1 MRAHWAVRSGA
12 GAQLI
17 LLLFPAYTQMAAAVY
32 RLLRETIGN
41 GNSAGR
47 ALKARVICYKQ
58 VMMVSVREC
67 RNLLSQ

>member
-1 MRAHWAVRSGA
+1 MRAHWAVRSST

-32 RLLRETIGN
+32 HSLQETIGN
-41 GNSAGR
+41 GNSEGR
-47 ALKARVICYKQ
+47 ALKGRVICCKQ

-67 RNLLSQ
+67 RNPLSQ